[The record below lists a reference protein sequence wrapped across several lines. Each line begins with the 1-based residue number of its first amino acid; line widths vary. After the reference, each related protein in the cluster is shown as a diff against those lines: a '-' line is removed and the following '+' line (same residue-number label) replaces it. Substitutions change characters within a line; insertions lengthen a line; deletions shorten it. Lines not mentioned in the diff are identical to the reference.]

1 MKFKSDIEVQA
12 GLRDGSDDIGT
23 AGQLLSSTG
32 TITNWI
38 DQAEVVAAGATRVL
52 IACKNTSGGTLTKGT
67 PVYQT
72 GNVGATDV
80 IEVAAA
86 DALISTGY
94 LPAIGLLETDLI
106 NNALGHVVITGEL
119 LNITTDPIDGLTPT
133 TGDTIYLKSGGGLTL
148 TKPTGEGNAIQNL
161 GLVGKVSGGNA
172 GSLTVA
178 SIMRQN
184 DVPNLPTGK
193 IWVGDGNTIVSDVVY
208 LDEVNERMGINTTSP
223 TASIHVVDNTT
234 DDSVL
239 ITSTNTSSSAAP
251 VITLKRDSSSP
262 ADGDYLGQLKFKGEN
277 SASQEIVY
285 AKITGK
291 ISDVTDTTEDGL
303 IETAVKSGGSNL
315 IVSRQTGTDL
325 KLING
330 IGLQVDGNVGIGTTS
345 PGSKLD
351 VSGGDIRL
359 STNAT
364 YLRLK
369 DSAAAFPRVLG
380 LNASN
385 TFYIGPIDSYAGG
398 AIAYGVSGNV
408 SYHGFYGGG
417 SEKVRITSSGNVGIG
432 TTSPSHKLTINASNN
447 TTALGIDFP
456 SAHFDFAADSTS
468 GYNTLFKMDNTG
480 LDIGHESIFRS
491 LNLKTGNLDRLT
503 ILGDGNVGIG
513 TTSPSYKLDV
523 SGGAYIDE
531 TLNIETTISGTLTYG
546 YSGVGAGNL
555 VVGGLNLASFTP
567 GVITLM
573 NQDTTISAG
582 QDLGVL
588 QFGGKDDTT
597 NGYANGQIIC
607 TTAANAGTGN
617 SGGGIFRFLLSG
629 STTGSG
635 PSEKMRITNTGNVG
649 IGTTSPSTKLHVV
662 GNSEITGDIFLGRYI
677 FHDNDTNTWIGFPSN
692 DTISFRTNGLD
703 RVRVTSSGNVGIG
716 AASPAKKL
724 TIGGIGIGNTDGLK
738 IEDPSNTAYGAHFS
752 FDDGSTTVEIGGVTN
767 NTLNDCI
774 SIARDATRTITIDTS
789 ERVGIG
795 TTTPSYKLDVT
806 GEGRFT
812 GDLRCLS
819 LIQTSER
826 DHKKDIRLV
835 GKENST
841 IPIKEYKYKTGDN
854 DKVRYGVVAEDIEST
869 YPELVETDAEGIKG
883 VKYIDLLVRKI
894 AELETEKRTLVNW
907 RHYHSNTSYN
917 TLYDTGMTTA
927 FPYAY
932 GSIPAPYDMYFT
944 SVTLV
949 NNPYS
954 SYSKGPL
961 GDTAT
966 FQAYVN
972 GVLAYEVKDIRYG
985 QNPYESITAD
995 FGQNVRI
1002 RRGESLQIR
1011 FQANGTWRYCN
1022 STIILTEI

>member
-330 IGLQVDGNVGIGTTS
+330 IGLQVDGNVGIGTAS

-364 YLRLK
+364 YLRSK

-417 SEKVRITSSGNVGIG
+417 SEKVRITSSGSVGIG
-432 TTSPSHKLTINASNN
+432 TTSPS
-447 TTALGIDFP
+447 
-456 SAHFDFAADSTS
+456 
-468 GYNTLFKMDNTG
+468 YTLDVNGVIRGEQILYLKDTG
-480 LDIGHESIFRS
+480 GT
-491 LNLKTGNLDRLT
+491 NRLT
-503 ILGDGNVGIG
+503 IQAESTYVTQSVGALAQNFVANYYRFYDDAFSEMMRIADNGNVGIG
-513 TTSPSYKLDV
+513 TTSPTALLTLESSSSSPYPGIDIKSTSAYPGSEIRFLNSSGSEVSVIESYNNPGRQDITV
-523 SGGAYIDE
+523 RYTGSTSGGKVELQDNAAI
-531 TLNIETTISGTLTYG
+531 L
-546 YSGVGAGNL
+546 GAGTSGIQSYAQ
-555 VVGGLNLASFTP
+555 VGTTDFRVNTNFSTRMY
-567 GVITLM
+567 INTL
-573 NQDTTISAG
+573 
-582 QDLGVL
+582 
-588 QFGGKDDTT
+588 
-597 NGYANGQIIC
+597 
-607 TTAANAGTGN
+607 
-617 SGGGIFRFLLSG
+617 
-629 STTGSG
+629 
-635 PSEKMRITNTGNVG
+635 GNVG
-649 IGTTSPSTKLHVV
+649 IGTTAPSQKLDVV
-662 GNSEITGDIFLGRYI
+662 GSAQITNDIYLGRYI
-677 FHDNDTNTWIGFPSN
+677 FHDSDTNTWIGFPSN
-692 DTISFRTNGLD
+692 DTISFRTNGSD
-703 RVRVTSSGNVGIG
+703 RMYINSSGNVGIG
-716 AASPAKKL
+716 TNSPAKKL

-752 FDDGSTTVEIGGVTN
+752 FGDGSTAVEIGGVTN

>member
-106 NNALGHVVITGEL
+106 NNAFGHVVITGEL

-208 LDEVNERMGINTTSP
+208 LDEVNERMGI
-223 TASIHVVDNTT
+223 
-234 DDSVL
+234 
-239 ITSTNTSSSAAP
+239 
-251 VITLKRDSSSP
+251 
-262 ADGDYLGQLKFKGEN
+262 
-277 SASQEIVY
+277 
-285 AKITGK
+285 
-291 ISDVTDTTEDGL
+291 
-303 IETAVKSGGSNL
+303 
-315 IVSRQTGTDL
+315 
-325 KLING
+325 
-330 IGLQVDGNVGIGTTS
+330 
-345 PGSKLD
+345 
-351 VSGGDIRL
+351 
-359 STNAT
+359 
-364 YLRLK
+364 
-369 DSAAAFPRVLG
+369 
-380 LNASN
+380 
-385 TFYIGPIDSYAGG
+385 
-398 AIAYGVSGNV
+398 
-408 SYHGFYGGG
+408 
-417 SEKVRITSSGNVGIG
+417 
-432 TTSPSHKLTINASNN
+432 
-447 TTALGIDFP
+447 
-456 SAHFDFAADSTS
+456 
-468 GYNTLFKMDNTG
+468 
-480 LDIGHESIFRS
+480 
-491 LNLKTGNLDRLT
+491 
-503 ILGDGNVGIG
+503 G

-523 SGGAYIDE
+523 SGDAYIDE

-555 VVGGLNLASFTP
+555 VVGGLNFASFTP
-567 GVITLM
+567 GVITLI

-588 QFGGKDDTT
+588 QFGGKDDAA

-607 TTAANAGTGN
+607 TTAVGAGTGN

-629 STTGSG
+629 NITGSG

-649 IGTTSPSTKLHVV
+649 IGITSPSTKLHVLGTTSSVPALGAAPSTAQFGGSAYGTLFSTLSSGRGVIQQGRSDGAATSYDLLLNPIGGNV
-662 GNSEITGDIFLGRYI
+662 GIGVGTSVPAYTLDVYGTGRFTGDMYLGRYI
-677 FHDNDTNTWIGFPSN
+677 FHNNDTNTWIGFPSN

-716 AASPAKKL
+716 TASPAKKL
-724 TIGGIGIGNTDGLK
+724 TIGSIGIGNTDGLK

-789 ERVGIG
+789 EFVGIG
-795 TTTPSYKLDVT
+795 VTSPRTKLHVSGLTGDDDPALGSSTGAVFVSNTANSYGLNVGVNNVGASWLQAQSNTSATAYEMSLNPLGGNVGVGFINPSYKLDVNGT
-806 GEGRFT
+806 GRFT
-812 GDLRCLS
+812 DTLYYSS
-819 LIQTSER
+819 LVQQSQADT
-826 DHKKDIRLV
+826 KKDIANID
-835 GKENST
+835 KNKAT
-841 IPIKEYKYKTGDN
+841 AIPFKQYKYKTGDTER
-854 DKVRYGVVAEDIEST
+854 VRYGVIVEDIEQH
-869 YPELVETDAEGIKG
+869 YPELVHTGEDGIKG
-883 VKYIDLLVRKI
+883 VSYIDLLVKRV
-894 AELETEKRTLVNW
+894 AELEKELEDISLTPGAQGPQGPQGPAGSNGKDGSVGATGPQGPQGATGATGAKGSTGAAGNSHLNNVDAISFDGKAGQLVITINKTEFRFN
-907 RHYHSNTSYN
+907 
-917 TLYDTGMTTA
+917 
-927 FPYAY
+927 
-932 GSIPAPYDMYFT
+932 PA
-944 SVTLV
+944 
-949 NNPYS
+949 
-954 SYSKGPL
+954 K
-961 GDTAT
+961 
-966 FQAYVN
+966 
-972 GVLAYEVKDIRYG
+972 
-985 QNPYESITAD
+985 
-995 FGQNVRI
+995 
-1002 RRGESLQIR
+1002 
-1011 FQANGTWRYCN
+1011 
-1022 STIILTEI
+1022 